1 MLRDPMRH
9 LAGGRARFL
18 HPNPPPWG
26 EGANAAL
33 RWIHLKGRPLQ
44 YLAAVALAVFVYFYA
59 LDGLHIPRNGDEN
72 VYAHITHLTA
82 LSGDWLPLQSN
93 LDHMR
98 NTKPPLLFWQ
108 GIVSTGWATEWDR
121 WHLRYPSVLYTLLT
135 AWLVFLL
142 GRKLGGECS
151 VGAIAALAFLAFF
164 STYRFGRPYLVNPA
178 ETFWL
183 FLPFFTLLYW
193 RERAFDS
200 RFAVPLLLGIFTGI
214 GLLYK
219 SFALLAPVGIAL
231 SWWYLYQR
239 RYRLRPFLLHD
250 VSKLLIVGVVAL
262 GLFAL
267 WFALDPDP
275 QAVWQEFVLGE
286 NAGKFDPHGGSYW
299 AKLLWGSSSVWVLLL
314 GYPLN
319 AGLLAFPVAALF
331 VIAWQ
336 RRYRMNDDERML
348 WMWMLVLFV
357 IFAIPS
363 QRSARYLLDA
373 MPGVA
378 LLLALNWQRI
388 PRAAFVASVLA
399 CVAALGLFGWL
410 AYNLAAQTVG
420 LYDSAFWVVL
430 GISLLLAGLA
440 LVGARWTRGLTPV
453 VALLTLLVLAM
464 FLRPFDGA
472 AGRYDVAAQQAT
484 RDKDVWVPCDFR
496 AGWEDYRFLL
506 PAARI
511 HGYHAPVPAEELKT
525 RYPLFAVQL
534 PLQDTPCAECEVLAS
549 RLEIRGRHN
558 TEEIKAML
566 GGDVMQ
572 HLFVREWLLQAPPA
586 ALTEKTEV
594 PKEGCR

>member
-1 MLRDPMRH
+1 MRH
-9 LAGGRARFL
+9 VA
-18 HPNPPPWG
+18 
-26 EGANAAL
+26 ES
-33 RWIHLKGRPLQ
+33 RPLQ

-72 VYAHITHLTA
+72 VYAHITRLTA
-82 LSGDWLPLQSN
+82 LSGDWLPLQSD

-108 GIVSTGWATEWDR
+108 GIASTDWATDWDR
-121 WHLRYPSVLYTLLT
+121 WHLRYPSVIYTLLT

-151 VGAIAALAFLAFF
+151 VGATAALVFLAFF
-164 STYRFGRPYLVNPA
+164 STYRFGHPYLVNPA

-200 RFAVPLLLGIFTGI
+200 RLVVPLLLGLFAGI

-250 VSKLLIVGVVAL
+250 VTKLVIIGVVAL
-262 GLFAL
+262 ALFAL

-299 AKLLWGSSSVWVLLL
+299 AKLLWGGSSVWVLLL

-319 AGLLAFPVAALF
+319 AGLLAFPVMALF
-331 VIAWQ
+331 VVAWQ
-336 RRYRMNDDERML
+336 RRYRMNDEERLL
-348 WMWMLVLFV
+348 WMWMIVLFV

-388 PRAAFVASVLA
+388 PRVAFVASLLASVAVLA
-399 CVAALGLFGWL
+399 LFGWV
-410 AYNLAAQTVG
+410 AYNLTVQMGG
-420 LYDSAFWVVL
+420 LYDAVFWGVLVFTLLLVVL
-430 GISLLLAGLA
+430 AIYA
-440 LVGARWTRGLTPV
+440 ARWTRGLSNV

-464 FLRPFDGA
+464 FLRPFDGE
-472 AGRYDVAAQQAT
+472 AGRYDIAAQQAT
-484 RDKDVWVPCDFR
+484 QDKDVWVPCDFR
-496 AGWEDYRFLL
+496 ASWEDYRFLL

-511 HGYHAPVPAEELKT
+511 HGYHAQPPIPADELKA
-525 RYPLFAVQL
+525 RYALFAVQL
-534 PLQDTPCAECEVLAS
+534 PLQDKPCNECEVVGS
-549 RLEIRGRHN
+549 RLEIRGRHDDD
-558 TEEIKAML
+558 EIKAML
-566 GGDVMQ
+566 GGEVMQ
-572 HLFVREWLLQAPPA
+572 QLFVREWLLRAPA
-586 ALTEKTEV
+586 GDGEEMQNE
-594 PKEGCR
+594 EGCR

>member
-9 LAGGRARFL
+9 LAQS
-18 HPNPPPWG
+18 
-26 EGANAAL
+26 
-33 RWIHLKGRPLQ
+33 RPLH
-44 YLAAVALAVFVYFYA
+44 YLAAVALAVFVYFYG

-72 VYAHITHLTA
+72 VYAHIAHQTA
-82 LSGDWLPLQSN
+82 QSGDWLPLQSN
-93 LDHMR
+93 LDNMR

-108 GIVSTGWATEWDR
+108 GIISTNWAMEWDR

-135 AWLVFLL
+135 TGLLFLL
-142 GRKLGGECS
+142 GRRLSGD
-151 VGAIAALAFLAFF
+151 GATGVTAALVFLAFF
-164 STYRFGRPYLVNPA
+164 STYRYGRPYLVNPA

-200 RFAVPLLLGIFTGI
+200 RLYVPLLLGLCTGI

-231 SWWYLYQR
+231 AWWYQSER
-239 RYRLRPFLLHD
+239 HYRLRPFLLHD
-250 VSKLLIVGVVAL
+250 AGKLAIVAIVAL
-262 GLFAL
+262 ALFAL

-299 AKLLWGSSSVWVLLL
+299 AQLLWGGSSVWVLLL

-319 AGLLAFPVAALF
+319 AGLLAFPVLALF

-336 RRYRMNDDERML
+336 RRYRMADPERML
-348 WMWMLVLFV
+348 WMWMIVLFV

-388 PRAAFVASVLA
+388 PRAAFIASLLASVAVLA
-399 CVAALGLFGWL
+399 LFGWL
-410 AYNLAAQTVG
+410 AYHLQLQMAG
-420 LYDSAFWVVL
+420 LYDPVFWAVL
-430 GISLLLAGLA
+430 SFTSLLCVLA
-440 LVGARWTRGLTPV
+440 VYEARWTRGLSIV
-453 VALLTLLVLAM
+453 VTLLTLLALAM
-464 FLRPFDGA
+464 LLRPFDGA
-472 AGRYDVAAQQAT
+472 AGRYDITAQEAT
-484 RDKDVWVPCDFR
+484 QHKDVWVPCDFR
-496 AGWEDYRFLL
+496 ASWEDYRFLL
-506 PAARI
+506 PAAYI
-511 HGYHAPVPAEELKT
+511 HGYPAQPPMPLAELKA
-525 RYPLFAVQL
+525 RFPLFAVQL
-534 PLQDTPCAECEVLAS
+534 PLLEKPCAECEVVGS

-558 TEEIKAML
+558 DAEIKAML
-566 GGDVMQ
+566 GGEVMQ
-572 HLFVREWLLQAPPA
+572 HLFVREWLLHAPA
-586 ALTEKTEV
+586 GDGEKMHNE
-594 PKEGCR
+594 EGCR